1 MAGNARFHNKWHR
14 RSHHSLPS
22 TGYPDSGTD
31 PIGSPEEPFYGDF
44 VTYNSISAHENLFV
58 DGNAQILGNLS
69 VLGDFTYLDT
79 IVSVT
84 SALSVVNHG
93 TGPAMTVVQ
102 YGAQPIARFIDADAP
117 GTNKDALF
125 IDDDGLVVIDGAI
138 PKTQFTPDTQGSP
151 EMNLTVNGNI
161 YASKGVYYETESAS
175 TIYCSPSGN
184 DSNSGLNPSQKV
196 KTIKKACKI
205 AFDRSP
211 KKYNI
216 VLEAGNYEEENPIY
230 VPTGTSI
237 IGEGFLRTTNLFSKN
252 RQLDFFW
259 FNTACYLWGVTFR
272 NTLEPAA
279 ACAFPNLLSSYPGYY
294 AAFNTPGYEINVNRS
309 GGPFGLKLVSPPFV
323 TTSPYIQG
331 CSSITRGLT
340 ATLQNTNP
348 QQILGGTLYGL
359 SAVNAIADS
368 FDTVTKIIIGGTNN
382 FTNLSYSIPAQS
394 ITDAVA
400 LINANIL
407 YIAKETV
414 AYVNTVYPKLVYDPA
429 TCERDLRDYILPGII
444 TDLNAGNNDQSIT
457 NGQFY
462 YSGGGRVIPTDQ
474 IVPTVVAI
482 EFAKR
487 LTLLVAANQTVPAL
501 GGGCGIRV
509 DGSLALG
516 FLRSF
521 VTDSFTQFNQ
531 GGKGIHILNCGY
543 AQLVSTF
550 TICTTEGVHCESGG
564 QCSISTSNCSF
575 GLSGLVANGKS
586 VFPVLTGYQYRT
598 TPQGINEIFIRDVT
612 PKPLSAFVTALQ
624 QGFVLSGIPIERPYD
639 GLLIKA
645 FGDPRSEVNA
655 EINPNGD
662 TFYHEIVAV
671 SATSQY
677 GDGDNA
683 YRITL
688 NSNLLVP
695 LTADPSIDPP
705 GRYVEFYLRSIIAS
719 STHAFEYIGT
729 GTELEK
735 AVPALG
741 GIVNNANEAVFSDNG
756 IVYYS
761 STNEKGDFKVGSG
774 FTIVQGRSTIEGLSY
789 DKSVLALVTP
799 LILALE

>member
-462 YSGGGRVIPTDQ
+462 YSGGGRVIPPDQ

-487 LTLLVAANQTVPAL
+487 LALLVAANQTVPAL

-598 TPQGINEIFIRDVT
+598 TPQGINEIFIRNVT

-645 FGDPRSEVNA
+645 FGDPRSEINA

>member
-22 TGYPDSGTD
+22 IGYPDSGTD

-58 DGNAQILGNLS
+58 DGDAKILGNLS
-69 VLGDFTYLDT
+69 VYGDLTYLET

-93 TGPAMTVVQ
+93 TGPAITVMQ

-117 GTNKDALF
+117 GTNRDALF
-125 IDDDGLVVIDGAI
+125 IDDDGLVVIDGAT
-138 PKTQFTPDTQGSP
+138 PKTQFTPDTQSTP
-151 EMNLTVNGNI
+151 EMNLTVNGNM

-175 TIYCSPSGN
+175 TIYVSPSGS

-211 KKYNI
+211 KRYNI
-216 VLEAGNYEEENPIY
+216 ILEAGNYEEENPIY

-259 FNTACYLWGVTFR
+259 FNTACYMWGVTFR

-279 ACAFPNLLSSYPGYY
+279 ACAFPTLLSGHPGYF

-340 ATLQNTNP
+340 STLQNTNT
-348 QQILGGTLYGL
+348 QTILGGTTYGL
-359 SAVNAIADS
+359 SAYEAVAEG
-368 FDTVTKIIIGGTNN
+368 FDTITEIIIGGVNN
-382 FTNLSYSIPAQS
+382 YRNISYSINPTSVA
-394 ITDAVA
+394 DAVA
-400 LINANIL
+400 LLTANIL
-407 YIAKETV
+407 FIAKETV
-414 AYVNTVYPKLVYDPA
+414 AYVNTAYPKLVYDQA
-429 TCERDLRDYILPGII
+429 KCERDLRDYIIPGII
-444 TDLNAGNNDQSIT
+444 TDLNAGNNNQSII

-462 YSGGGRVIPTDQ
+462 YSGGGRVIPPDQ

-482 EFAKR
+482 NFARR
-487 LTLLVAANQTVPAL
+487 LALHVIANQTVPAL

-586 VFPVLTGYQYRT
+586 VFPVLTGYQYRST
-598 TPQGINEIFIRDVT
+598 SIGENTIYIRNVT

-624 QGFVLSGIPIERPYD
+624 NGFVLSGIPIERPYD

-645 FGDPRSEVNA
+645 FDDPRSLVNA
-655 EINPNGD
+655 ELNPNGD

-683 YRITL
+683 FRITL
-688 NSNLLVP
+688 VNNLLTP

-705 GRYVEFYLRSIIAS
+705 GRYIEFYLRSIIAS

-729 GTELEK
+729 GTELER

-741 GIVNNANEAVFSDNG
+741 GIVNNANEAVYSDNG

-774 FTIVQGRSTIEGLSY
+774 FTIVQNRSTIEGLSY